1 MADLK
6 IIERFTK
13 PMKMLGDAELGR
25 LVHAML
31 DYLVDGTDTDL
42 RGNERFLWDDAKASI
57 DRQKRLSKVRSDV
70 GKIGADAHWHS
81 KPIAN
86 DSNGIANDSKPIA
99 KGDKEKNQKKG
110 TYSST
115 PNSIPNNSLLEEE
128 TQSSPMRSDSTMGT
142 TLDASSV
149 TEKERAIEAQENESR
164 MFDAFWDE
172 YPRRQDKAKAKTAFH
187 ALHVTDD
194 LFDRIMD
201 GLRRQKASE
210 QWQNPKYIPLPTT
223 WLHGRRWEDELPKEG
238 VADKKDDGYDNLRR
252 LYAKYKTKEE
262 QNAGK

>member
-99 KGDKEKNQKKG
+99 NDEQEKNQKKDI
-110 TYSST
+110 YNSPLIENST
-115 PNSIPNNSLLEEE
+115 PSIPQKPEMNSTTVRNESNTPTTVPSRSSVVTQSVKPSRNVIPPTLQMVSDYCESRRNGIDPQAFIDHYTSNGWMVGKTRMKDWQAAVRTWERNSPVKGAGVKKDRFANLKRLYEE
-128 TQSSPMRSDSTMGT
+128 T
-142 TLDASSV
+142 
-149 TEKERAIEAQENESR
+149 
-164 MFDAFWDE
+164 
-172 YPRRQDKAKAKTAFH
+172 
-187 ALHVTDD
+187 
-194 LFDRIMD
+194 
-201 GLRRQKASE
+201 
-210 QWQNPKYIPLPTT
+210 
-223 WLHGRRWEDELPKEG
+223 ED
-238 VADKKDDGYDNLRR
+238 
-252 LYAKYKTKEE
+252 
-262 QNAGK
+262 